1 MRRDYVFF
9 FNTFN
14 TSFFW
19 HFFLFCS
26 FINLDLTFVFVIFF
40 FLLPFLLFFFHF
52 IVSLYLSF
60 FPCFYLS
67 PSVDSLWPFLFFFF
81 CIIFLFVSSYFF
93 LRLGYRLYWSSKEE
107 KQRRFFKK
115 RCNIMVRECE
125 NFFQTDHL
133 SFFETKGTRFAYV
146 FEKYRLFHLSL
157 YKNSSFPFFFFLN
170 SVGCDALFLFLSFLS
185 SLIYYIA
192 QRLEKNQDRCNNFN
206 GTQ

>member
-1 MRRDYVFF
+1 MTFF
-9 FNTFN
+9 FVL
-14 TSFFW
+14 FFYQ
-19 HFFLFCS
+19 FRSCFRNIFLPS
-26 FINLDLTFVFVIFF
+26 SLSSL
-40 FLLPFLLFFFHF
+40 FFHF

-81 CIIFLFVSSYFF
+81 SIIFLFVSSYFF

-185 SLIYYIA
+185 SSLVCYIA

>member
-1 MRRDYVFF
+1 MAF
-9 FNTFN
+9 
-14 TSFFW
+14 SF
-19 HFFLFCS
+19 
-26 FINLDLTFVFVIFF
+26 
-40 FLLPFLLFFFHF
+40 
-52 IVSLYLSF
+52 
-60 FPCFYLS
+60 
-67 PSVDSLWPFLFFFF
+67 FFFF

-185 SLIYYIA
+185 SSLVCYIA

>member
-1 MRRDYVFF
+1 MTFF
-9 FNTFN
+9 FVL
-14 TSFFW
+14 FFYQ
-19 HFFLFCS
+19 FRSYFCFRNIFLPS
-26 FINLDLTFVFVIFF
+26 SLSSL
-40 FLLPFLLFFFHF
+40 FFHF

-185 SLIYYIA
+185 SSLVCYIA

>member
-1 MRRDYVFF
+1 MTFF
-9 FNTFN
+9 FVL
-14 TSFFW
+14 FFYQ
-19 HFFLFCS
+19 FRSYFCFRNIFLPS
-26 FINLDLTFVFVIFF
+26 SLSSL
-40 FLLPFLLFFFHF
+40 FFHF

-81 CIIFLFVSSYFF
+81 SIIFLFVSSYFF

-157 YKNSSFPFFFFLN
+157 YKNSSFPFFFFFKFSWLWRI
-170 SVGCDALFLFLSFLS
+170 VSF
-185 SLIYYIA
+185 SLVFIFFSRLLHRSTTREKSRQMQQFQRNAVKIY
-192 QRLEKNQDRCNNFN
+192 
-206 GTQ
+206 